1 MLRGTLRH
9 RRRKRSATL
18 KGGVC
23 HPRLGLTKKC
33 FPSTIRRRLQTRK
46 RSGGGT
52 KITCNNHSA
61 ERCLLSQA
69 DIPDSEK
76 EQLAKKYLRPA
87 RPAAW
92 ANDPDQWLDSN
103 NIADVM
109 KQYEEAYPDFKFLGV
124 LPIDFAAPDPYDGKG
139 CLVDKI
145 CQLDLAALKK
155 SGTWKLG
162 VIFNLDP
169 HYKDGSHWV
178 GSFVDLKKKKVYYF
192 DSYGMK
198 PPEQIAKFMRSL
210 TVQDPDLELEYNARR
225 FQYQG
230 SECGMYSMY
239 FIVSMLEGANYKD
252 FCHHSIPDREMLR
265 MRHLFF
271 S

>member
-1 MLRGTLRH
+1 
-9 RRRKRSATL
+9 
-18 KGGVC
+18 VC

-46 RSGGGT
+46 RRGGGG
-52 KITCNNHSA
+52 KNTCNNHSS
-61 ERCLLSQA
+61 ERCLLQQA

-87 RPAAW
+87 RPSAW

-124 LPIDFAAPDPYDGKG
+124 MPIDFAAPDPYDGKG

-145 CQLDLAALKK
+145 CQLDLSALKK

-210 TVQDPDLELEYNARR
+210 TVQDPELELEYNARR

-239 FIVSMLEGANYKD
+239 FIISMLEGSNYKD
-252 FCHHSIPDREMLR
+252 FCHHSIPDKEMLR